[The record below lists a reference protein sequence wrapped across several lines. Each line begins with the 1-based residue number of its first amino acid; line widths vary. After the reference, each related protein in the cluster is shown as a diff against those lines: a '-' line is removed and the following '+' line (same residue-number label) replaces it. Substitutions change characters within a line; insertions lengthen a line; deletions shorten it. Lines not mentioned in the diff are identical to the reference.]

1 MFSRQIQRAT
11 VYSWVRNPIEF
22 LCSSLKAMDNGTGT
36 EYRGVLLFCTEY
48 LHPFVYIFDGQQ
60 RTVCH
65 SDACTGRHTVGAL
78 QGTALGGLEREV
90 VHEHIPVGTLSNL
103 CVTILK
109 QLWIRLGNGVVIGI
123 GAEPEE
129 LIRIHVE
136 DFLCM
141 HPLVDILQ
149 IFHGIGQQRKLERHG
164 VLIQIHIRRVEIQN
178 VGIVTLLRKADVF
191 GEEIVQK
198 PTEDIS
204 QLFGGLDELLF
215 QQRNL
220 IQIQIVF
227 CHVSHSEFQPIE
239 IE

>member
-1 MFSRQIQRAT
+1 
-11 VYSWVRNPIEF
+11 
-22 LCSSLKAMDNGTGT
+22 MDNGTGT

-90 VHEHIPVGTLSNL
+90 VHEHIPVGSFPDL

-109 QLWIRLGNGVVIGI
+109 QLRIRLGNGIIIGI
-123 GAEPEE
+123 GTKPEE
-129 LIRIHVE
+129 LVRIHVE
-136 DFLCM
+136 DFLFM
-141 HPLVDILQ
+141 YPLVDIFQ
-149 IFHGIGQQRKLERHG
+149 ILHGVGQQRKLECHG
-164 VLIQIHIRRVEIQN
+164 VLIQIHIGRVKIQN
-178 VGIVTLLRKADVF
+178 VGIVTLLRESDVF

-198 PTEDIS
+198 STEDIP
-204 QLFGGLDELLF
+204 QLFGGLNELFL
-215 QQRNL
+215 QQGDL

-239 IE
+239 IERQTIHDVVVVLRHHILIKLGLV